1 MPNGI
6 SKSECMNEEERFE
19 SLVDVA
25 REVEEHALDHVAY
38 SGPLDIKRV
47 IDLSPDKYASMNY
60 DDLLNN
66 CDRISKVIKASQLDI
81 YSSGS
86 KKEPVVKKTDIEQ
99 NIRNITTE
107 SITAAE
113 QMSKEIKKAPEIKTP
128 EKVEFEFEQPLEVEH
143 MPEEKEFAFE
153 EIEKPVEEKEVEKP
167 EIAEEEKPKQE
178 EFEKLE
184 MEKTEEPSVLE
195 IEKEVKAQEEK
206 IEAPELPAESKGE
219 KRELKP
225 LQRAL
230 QRMRERKAGII
241 KPETPPILSAP
252 EAPKNVFEEIRST
265 FNSEWGEER
274 DEEKIKRK
282 MIELTKELFREK
294 TSSKREEIKRQITVL
309 KNMLAEEPIKGK
321 KTVKKEEQQYSSGLF
336 SALSGTLDS
345 DFASKMNFFSSDAEK
360 KINVAKET
368 FQNSLV
374 DIPEDDSEAKK
385 GALDK
390 LVFELTGIGEKANAD
405 MDAFLEEVF
414 KKHIS
419 AIEQFEQSTEDKL
432 SREKAGEKKEELES
446 KYNKE
451 IELLKSSVHTR
462 INAMIEDSSRG
473 LIVSER
479 KETKKEKEQAEVSAI
494 INEIAEMDE
503 GSLLFY
509 LHSQDLNAYK
519 NFEHKRI
526 SRQEAINIAR
536 KLMAT
541 EKGLG
546 DAEINKHWGVI

>member
-1 MPNGI
+1 
-6 SKSECMNEEERFE
+6 MNEEERFE

-143 MPEEKEFAFE
+143 MPEEKEFAFK